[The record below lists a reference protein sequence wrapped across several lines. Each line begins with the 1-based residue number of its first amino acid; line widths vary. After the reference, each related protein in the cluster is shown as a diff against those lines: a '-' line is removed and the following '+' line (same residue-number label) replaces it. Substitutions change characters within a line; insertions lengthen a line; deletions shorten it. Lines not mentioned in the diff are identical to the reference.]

1 MRHGKKD
8 NHLSRTHSHREAM
21 LQNMASSLILHK
33 RIETT
38 VAKAKEL
45 RKFVEPIL
53 TRAKDD
59 TYQNRRIAFQYLNDK
74 ETLKELFGAVADK
87 ITTRPGGYTRIIKL
101 GNRLGDNAQTCLI
114 ELVDFNEVLLA
125 AAAEKATA
133 TTRTRRS
140 RRGTTK
146 AAGEAEVTT
155 PVAAA
160 ESVEPVTA
168 KSVESE
174 SNAGDDL
181 TIIEGVGPKIAE
193 LLIAAGITTFAQ
205 LADADDATVQ
215 QVLTEAGPRFNVHDA
230 TTWNEQAALAR
241 DGKMD
246 ELKALQDRLKGGKE

>member
-87 ITTRPGGYTRIIKL
+87 IASRPGGYTRIIKL

-140 RRGTTK
+140 RRGSSK
-146 AAGEAEVTT
+146 AADAPEATVATA
-155 PVAAA
+155 PVAAEATETEAPA
-160 ESVEPVTA
+160 ETTDEAPV
-168 KSVESE
+168 
-174 SNAGDDL
+174 
-181 TIIEGVGPKIAE
+181 AE
-193 LLIAAGITTFAQ
+193 ATPEAPADETPAAPEAS
-205 LADADDATVQ
+205 ADDETQ
-215 QVLTEAGPRFNVHDA
+215 
-230 TTWNEQAALAR
+230 
-241 DGKMD
+241 KS
-246 ELKALQDRLKGGKE
+246 